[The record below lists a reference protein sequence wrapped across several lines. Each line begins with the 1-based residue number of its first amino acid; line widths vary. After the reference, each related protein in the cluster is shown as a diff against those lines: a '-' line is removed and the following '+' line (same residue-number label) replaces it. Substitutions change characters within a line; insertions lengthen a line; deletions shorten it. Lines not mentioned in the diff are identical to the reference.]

1 MKYIT
6 FEELLDEIETV
17 APKVTLTDKA
27 QRALYGVSLIG
38 SKPER
43 PRHVTALNDMQAIT
57 LALGQRHR
65 PELIRVKQI
74 FTQDAPRIYRFTSGG
89 GLAIVGMA

>member
-6 FEELLDEIETV
+6 FEELLDEIQTV
-17 APKVTLTDKA
+17 APKATLTDKA

-38 SKPER
+38 AKHEQ
-43 PRHVTALNDMQAIT
+43 PRQVTALNDMQAIT
-57 LALGQRHR
+57 LAFGHGHR

-74 FTQDAPRIYRFTSGG
+74 FTQDAPRIYRFVNGG